1 MSPRSSD
8 DLCLL
13 FCKNPCLTLQSVQ
26 LQEAADWGTETGRLT
41 SSATSTPTAHTLN
54 LGEQIISQSIVKTST
69 FFKSL
74 FPPIF
79 GASKADPTSGEFCT
93 LHY

>member
-1 MSPRSSD
+1 M
-8 DLCLL
+8 
-13 FCKNPCLTLQSVQ
+13 Q

-54 LGEQIISQSIVKTST
+54 LGEQIISQSIVKTSA
-69 FFKSL
+69 FFKIVP